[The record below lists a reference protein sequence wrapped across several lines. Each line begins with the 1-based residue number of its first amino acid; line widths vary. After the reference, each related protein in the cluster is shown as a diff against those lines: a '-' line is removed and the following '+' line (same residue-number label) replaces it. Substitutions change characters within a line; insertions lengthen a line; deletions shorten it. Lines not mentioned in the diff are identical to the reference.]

1 MKHVA
6 YFGDGEK
13 TFALTTPMT
22 LELQNKTG
30 AGIGLLY
37 QRAMSMQFG
46 IADLIETIRLGLI
59 GAGTSPAE
67 AQHLVDT
74 YAVNRPVM
82 EILPLALDILECA
95 WSGKAVADDTQ
106 DDEPAATGDLAAAV
120 SAAYADVS
128 DV

>member
-1 MKHVA
+1 MKHIA

-13 TFALTTPMT
+13 TFALTMPMV

-59 GAGTSPAE
+59 GAGTSPAD
-67 AQHLVDT
+67 AQHLVDA

-95 WSGKAVADDTQ
+95 WSGKAVTDESQ
-106 DDEPAATGDLAAAV
+106 DDAEQET
-120 SAAYADVS
+120 ADV
-128 DV
+128 

>member
-13 TFALTTPMT
+13 TFALTTPMQ
-22 LELQNKTG
+22 LELQSKAS
-30 AGIGLLY
+30 AGIGLIY

-59 GAGTSPAE
+59 GAGMSPTD

-82 EILPLALDILECA
+82 EVLPLALDILECA
-95 WSGKAVADDTQ
+95 WSGKAVTDAGQDDADD
-106 DDEPAATGDLAAAV
+106 
-120 SAAYADVS
+120 
-128 DV
+128 